1 MKRSSQRPPWERLN
15 SRSGGVSLRRVIR
28 VTSGLQPTGVAGC
41 RIRRAEFSTLPEAL
55 DYAGTGQAGFNF
67 YSGRGELLAVLPY
80 RDLKDQAQSLARR
93 MIRAGLHRGE
103 RVAIIAESTADF
115 VRTFWASQYAG
126 LIPVPLPTPAAFAGQ
141 VNYVDHIHPMMEAAQ
156 PLAVIAPGV
165 FLESARQAAARS
177 KVQLVGT
184 VEDLYQM
191 PEADADL
198 PAAEPEDVCYLQF
211 SSGSTRVPTG
221 VAVTHRALLANAR
234 AISRDALRVTETDRC
249 TSWLPFYHD
258 MGLVGF
264 FLVPLTSQISTD
276 YLAPDEFARRPLIWP
291 TLISRNGGTISFSPS
306 FGYDLSARR
315 AMNADLGH
323 LDLSRWRVAGI
334 GGDQIRP
341 GILARFAD
349 TFGRCGFRKEAF
361 VASYGMAEATLGM
374 SFAPLDRGIE
384 VDRVDLGRL
393 RREGR
398 AVPADGENVRDLVIC
413 GKPLPDHELQV
424 RDAEGSVLAER
435 RVGHIM
441 FRGPSVMTEYFR
453 RSEETARVL
462 SADGWL
468 DTGDMGYRVGDSIV
482 VAGRSKDLIIVNG
495 RNVWPEDLE
504 LAVENHIDGVR
515 RGDVVAFSV
524 DERDAERVV
533 ILVQSR
539 TSDPVMREA
548 QRTSVASVILSAAG
562 LNCSVV
568 LVSHNA
574 LPRTS
579 SGKLSRTKARDMYLA
594 SLLGEPE
601 QGAASATAELK
612 PIADIHALRSS

>member
-1 MKRSSQRPPWERLN
+1 MTLE
-15 SRSGGVSLRRVIR
+15 
-28 VTSGLQPTGVAGC
+28 LQPTDVAGC
-41 RIRRAEFSTLPEAL
+41 RIRRAEFSTLTEAL
-55 DYAGTGQAGFNF
+55 DYAATGRAGFNF
-67 YSGRGELLAVLPY
+67 YSGRGELLDVLPY
-80 RDLKDQAQSLARR
+80 RDLQDQARSLARR
-93 MIRAGLHRGE
+93 MIRAGLRRGE
-103 RVAIIAESTADF
+103 RIAIIAESTADF

-126 LIPVPLPTPAAFAGQ
+126 LVPVPLPTPAAFAGR
-141 VNYVDHIHPMMEAAQ
+141 VNYIDHIHPMMQAAQ

-165 FLESARQAAARS
+165 FLEYGRQAAARL
-177 KVQLVGT
+177 KVGLVGT
-184 VEDLYQM
+184 VEDLIQM

-198 PAAEPEDVCYLQF
+198 PAAAPEDVCYLQF
-211 SSGSTRVPTG
+211 SSGSTRAPTG

-234 AISRDALRVTETDRC
+234 GISRDALRVTETDRC

-264 FLVPLTSQISTD
+264 FLMPLTSQISTD
-276 YLAPDEFARRPLIWP
+276 YLAPDEFARRPLVWP

-341 GILARFAD
+341 GILARFSD

-413 GKPLPDHELQV
+413 GKPLPNHELRV
-424 RDAEGSVLAER
+424 RDADGSVLAER
-435 RVGHIM
+435 QVGHIV

-453 RSEETARVL
+453 RNEETARVL

-468 DTGDMGYRVGDSIV
+468 DTGDMGYLVGDSIV

-504 LAVENHIDGVR
+504 MALENHIDGVR

-524 DERDAERVV
+524 DGGDTERVV
-533 ILVQSR
+533 ILVQCR
-539 TSDPVMREA
+539 TSDPAMREA
-548 QRTSVASVILSAAG
+548 QRKAVAAVILSTAG
-562 LNCSVV
+562 LNCAVV

-579 SGKLSRTKARDMYLA
+579 SGKMSRTKARDMYLT

-601 QGAASATAELK
+601 QGAASATAESA
-612 PIADIHALRSS
+612 PIAAIHAPQSS

>member
-1 MKRSSQRPPWERLN
+1 
-15 SRSGGVSLRRVIR
+15 
-28 VTSGLQPTGVAGC
+28 VTLELQPTGVAGC
-41 RIRRAEFSTLPEAL
+41 RIRRAEFSTLTEAL
-55 DYAGTGQAGFNF
+55 DYAATGRAGFNF

-93 MIRAGLHRGE
+93 MIRAGLHQGD

-126 LIPVPLPTPAAFAGQ
+126 LIPVPLPTPAAFAGR
-141 VNYVDHIHPMMEAAQ
+141 VSYIDHIHPMMEAAQ

-165 FLESARQAAARS
+165 FLESARQAAARLE
-177 KVQLVGT
+177 VRLVGT
-184 VEDLYQM
+184 VEDLDQI

-211 SSGSTRVPTG
+211 SSGSTRAPTG

-234 AISRDALRVTETDRC
+234 GISRDALRVTETDRC

-264 FLVPLTSQISTD
+264 FLMPLTSQISTD

-315 AMNADLGH
+315 GMNADLGH

-341 GILARFAD
+341 AILARFAD

-413 GKPLPDHELQV
+413 GKPLPNHELQV
-424 RDAEGSVLAER
+424 LDAEGSVLAER
-435 RVGHIM
+435 QIGHIM

-468 DTGDMGYRVGDSIV
+468 DTGDMGYLVGDSIV

-504 LAVENHIDGVR
+504 MALENRIDGVR

-524 DERDAERVV
+524 DGGDAERVV

-562 LNCSVV
+562 LNCTVV

-579 SGKLSRTKARDMYLA
+579 SGKMSRTKARDMYLA

-601 QGAASATAELK
+601 QGASAAAESK
-612 PIADIHALRSS
+612 PIADIHAPRSS

>member
-1 MKRSSQRPPWERLN
+1 L
-15 SRSGGVSLRRVIR
+15 
-28 VTSGLQPTGVAGC
+28 T
-41 RIRRAEFSTLPEAL
+41 EAL
-55 DYAGTGQAGFNF
+55 DYAATGRAGFNF
-67 YSGRGELLAVLPY
+67 YSGRGELLDVLPY
-80 RDLKDQAQSLARR
+80 RDLQDQARSLARR
-93 MIRAGLHRGE
+93 MIRAGLRRGE
-103 RVAIIAESTADF
+103 RIAIIAESTADF

-126 LIPVPLPTPAAFAGQ
+126 LVPVPLPTPAAFAGR
-141 VNYVDHIHPMMEAAQ
+141 VNYIDHIHPMMQAAQ

-165 FLESARQAAARS
+165 FLEYGRQAAARL
-177 KVQLVGT
+177 KVGLVGT
-184 VEDLYQM
+184 VEDLIQM

-198 PAAEPEDVCYLQF
+198 PAAAPEDVCYLQF
-211 SSGSTRVPTG
+211 SSGSTRAPTG

-234 AISRDALRVTETDRC
+234 GISRDALRVTETDRC

-264 FLVPLTSQISTD
+264 FLMPLTSQISTD
-276 YLAPDEFARRPLIWP
+276 YLAPDEFARRPLVWP

-341 GILARFAD
+341 GILARFSD

-413 GKPLPDHELQV
+413 GKPLPNHELRV
-424 RDAEGSVLAER
+424 RDADGSVLAER
-435 RVGHIM
+435 QVGHIV

-453 RSEETARVL
+453 RNEETARVL

-468 DTGDMGYRVGDSIV
+468 DTGDMGYLVGDSIV

-504 LAVENHIDGVR
+504 MALENHIDGVR

-524 DERDAERVV
+524 DGGDTERVV
-533 ILVQSR
+533 ILVQCR
-539 TSDPVMREA
+539 TSDPAMREA
-548 QRTSVASVILSAAG
+548 QRKAVAAVILSTAG
-562 LNCSVV
+562 LNCAVV

-579 SGKLSRTKARDMYLA
+579 SGKMSRTKARDMYLT
-594 SLLGEPE
+594 SLLGEPA
-601 QGAASATAELK
+601 QGAASATAESA
-612 PIADIHALRSS
+612 PIAAIHAPQSS

>member
-1 MKRSSQRPPWERLN
+1 
-15 SRSGGVSLRRVIR
+15 

-184 VEDLYQM
+184 VEDLNQM

-468 DTGDMGYRVGDSIV
+468 DTGDMGYLVGDSIV

-612 PIADIHALRSS
+612 PIADIHAQRSS

>member
-1 MKRSSQRPPWERLN
+1 
-15 SRSGGVSLRRVIR
+15 
-28 VTSGLQPTGVAGC
+28 VTSELQPTGVAGC
-41 RIRRAEFSTLPEAL
+41 RIRRAEFSTLTEAL
-55 DYAGTGQAGFNF
+55 DYAATGRAGFNF
-67 YSGRGELLAVLPY
+67 YSGRGELLAVLAY

-126 LIPVPLPTPAAFAGQ
+126 LIPVPLPTPAAFAGR
-141 VNYVDHIHPMMEAAQ
+141 VSYIDHIHPMMEAAQ

-165 FLESARQAAARS
+165 FLESARQAAARLE
-177 KVQLVGT
+177 VRLVGT
-184 VEDLYQM
+184 VEDLDRM
-191 PEADADL
+191 PEADVDL

-211 SSGSTRVPTG
+211 SSGSTRAPTG

-234 AISRDALRVTETDRC
+234 GISRDALRVTETDRC

-264 FLVPLTSQISTD
+264 FLMPLTSQISTD

-315 AMNADLGH
+315 GMNADLGH

-424 RDAEGSVLAER
+424 LDAEGSVLAER
-435 RVGHIM
+435 QIGHIM

-462 SADGWL
+462 SSDGWL
-468 DTGDMGYRVGDSIV
+468 DTGDMGYLVGDSIV

-504 LAVENHIDGVR
+504 MALENRIDGVR

-524 DERDAERVV
+524 DGGDAERVV

-548 QRTSVASVILSAAG
+548 QRTSVASVILSTAG
-562 LNCSVV
+562 LNCTVV

-579 SGKLSRTKARDMYLA
+579 SGKMSRTKARDMYLA
-594 SLLGEPE
+594 SLLGELE
-601 QGAASATAELK
+601 QGASATAESK
-612 PIADIHALRSS
+612 PIADIHAPRSS

>member
-1 MKRSSQRPPWERLN
+1 M
-15 SRSGGVSLRRVIR
+15 
-28 VTSGLQPTGVAGC
+28 TSELQPTDVAGC
-41 RIRRAEFSTLPEAL
+41 RIRRAEFSTLTEAL
-55 DYAGTGQAGFNF
+55 DYAATGRAGFNF

-126 LIPVPLPTPAAFAGQ
+126 LIPVPLPTPAAFAGR
-141 VNYVDHIHPMMEAAQ
+141 VGYIDHIHPMMEAAQ

-165 FLESARQAAARS
+165 FLETARQAASRLE
-177 KVQLVGT
+177 VRLVGT
-184 VEDLYQM
+184 VEDLDRM

-198 PAAEPEDVCYLQF
+198 PSAEPEDVCYLQF
-211 SSGSTRVPTG
+211 SSGSTRTPTG

-234 AISRDALRVTETDRC
+234 GISRDALRVTETDRC

-264 FLVPLTSQISTD
+264 FLMPLTSQISTD

-341 GILARFAD
+341 AILARFAD
-349 TFGRCGFRKEAF
+349 TFGRCGFRKGAF

-374 SFAPLDRGIE
+374 SFAPLDHGIE

-413 GKPLPDHELQV
+413 GKPLPNHELQV
-424 RDAEGSVLAER
+424 LDAEGSVLAER
-435 RVGHIM
+435 QIGHIM

-468 DTGDMGYRVGDSIV
+468 DTGDMGYLVGDSIV

-504 LAVENHIDGVR
+504 MALENRIDGVR

-524 DERDAERVV
+524 DGGDAERVV

-562 LNCSVV
+562 LNCTVV

-579 SGKLSRTKARDMYLA
+579 SGKMSRTKARDMYLA

-601 QGAASATAELK
+601 QGASAAAESK
-612 PIADIHALRSS
+612 PIADIHAPRSS

>member
-1 MKRSSQRPPWERLN
+1 
-15 SRSGGVSLRRVIR
+15 
-28 VTSGLQPTGVAGC
+28 VTSELQPTDVAGC
-41 RIRRAEFSTLPEAL
+41 RIRRAEFSTLTEAL
-55 DYAGTGQAGFNF
+55 DYAATGRAGFNF

-103 RVAIIAESTADF
+103 RVAIIAESSADF

-126 LIPVPLPTPAAFAGQ
+126 LIPVPLPTPAAFAGRG
-141 VNYVDHIHPMMEAAQ
+141 NYIHHINPMMEAAR
-156 PLAVIAPGV
+156 PLALIAPGV
-165 FLESARQAAARS
+165 FLESARQAAARLQ
-177 KVQLVGT
+177 VELVGT
-184 VEDLYQM
+184 VEDLNQM

-211 SSGSTRVPTG
+211 SSGSTRAPTG

-234 AISRDALRVTETDRC
+234 GISRDALRVTEADRC

-264 FLVPLTSQISTD
+264 FLVPLTSQLSTD
-276 YLAPDEFARRPLIWP
+276 YLAPDEFARRPLTWP
-291 TLISRNGGTISFSPS
+291 TLISRNGGTLSFSPS

-341 GILARFAD
+341 GILARFTD

-361 VASYGMAEATLGM
+361 VASYGMAEASLGM

-413 GKPLPDHELQV
+413 GKPLPNHELEV

-435 RVGHIM
+435 QVGHIV

-453 RSEETARVL
+453 RNEETARVL

-468 DTGDMGYRVGDSIV
+468 DTGDMGYLVGDSIV

-504 LAVENHIDGVR
+504 LAVENHIDSVR

-524 DERDAERVV
+524 DGGDAERVV
-533 ILVQSR
+533 ILVQCR

-548 QRTSVASVILSAAG
+548 QRTSVASAILTAAG

-579 SGKLSRTKARDMYLA
+579 SGKMSRTKARDMYLA

-601 QGAASATAELK
+601 QGAASATLESK
-612 PIADIHALRSS
+612 PIADLRALQSS

>member
-1 MKRSSQRPPWERLN
+1 MKSE
-15 SRSGGVSLRRVIR
+15 
-28 VTSGLQPTGVAGC
+28 LQPTDVAGC
-41 RIRRAEFSTLPEAL
+41 RIRRAEFSTLTEAL
-55 DYAGTGQAGFNF
+55 DYAATGRAGFNF

-115 VRTFWASQYAG
+115 VRAFWASQYAG
-126 LIPVPLPTPAAFAGQ
+126 LIPVPLPTPAAFAGR
-141 VNYVDHIHPMMEAAQ
+141 VNYIDHIHPMMEAAQ

-165 FLESARQAAARS
+165 FLESARQAAARL
-177 KVQLVGT
+177 KIELVGT
-184 VEDLYQM
+184 VEDLNQM
-191 PEADADL
+191 PEADADF
-198 PAAEPEDVCYLQF
+198 PAAESEDVCYLQF
-211 SSGSTRVPTG
+211 SSGSTRAPTG

-234 AISRDALRVTETDRC
+234 GISRDALGVTETDRC

-264 FLVPLTSQISTD
+264 FLMPLTSQISTD

-341 GILARFAD
+341 GILARFTE

-398 AVPADGENVRDLVIC
+398 AVPAEGENVRDLVIC
-413 GKPLPDHELQV
+413 GKALPSHELQV
-424 RDAEGSVLAER
+424 RDAEGSVVAQR
-435 RVGHIM
+435 QVGHIV

-453 RSEETARVL
+453 RNEETARVL

-468 DTGDMGYRVGDSIV
+468 ETGDMGYFVGDSIV
-482 VAGRSKDLIIVNG
+482 IAGRSKDLIIVNG

-524 DERDAERVV
+524 DGADIERVV
-533 ILVQSR
+533 ILLQCR

-548 QRTSVASVILSAAG
+548 QRAAVASVILSAAG
-562 LNCSVV
+562 LTCSVV

-579 SGKLSRTKARDMYLA
+579 SGKMSRTKARDMYLS

-601 QGAASATAELK
+601 QRAASATAESM
-612 PIADIHALRSS
+612 PIADTRAPQSS

>member
-1 MKRSSQRPPWERLN
+1 M
-15 SRSGGVSLRRVIR
+15 
-28 VTSGLQPTGVAGC
+28 TSELQPTGVAGC

-126 LIPVPLPTPAAFAGQ
+126 LIPVPLSTPAAFAGQ

-184 VEDLYQM
+184 VEDLNQM

-413 GKPLPDHELQV
+413 GEPLPDHELQV

-468 DTGDMGYRVGDSIV
+468 DTGDMGYLVGDSIV

>member
-1 MKRSSQRPPWERLN
+1 M
-15 SRSGGVSLRRVIR
+15 
-28 VTSGLQPTGVAGC
+28 TSGLQPTGVAGC

-103 RVAIIAESTADF
+103 RVAIIADSTADF

-184 VEDLYQM
+184 VEDLNQM

-468 DTGDMGYRVGDSIV
+468 DTGDMGYLVGDSIV

>member
-1 MKRSSQRPPWERLN
+1 MKSE
-15 SRSGGVSLRRVIR
+15 
-28 VTSGLQPTGVAGC
+28 LQPTDVAGC
-41 RIRRAEFSTLPEAL
+41 RIRRAEFSTLTEAL
-55 DYAGTGQAGFNF
+55 DYAATGRAGFNF

-80 RDLKDQAQSLARR
+80 RDLKYQAQSLARR

-115 VRTFWASQYAG
+115 VRAFWASQYAG
-126 LIPVPLPTPAAFAGQ
+126 LIPVPLPTPAAFAGR
-141 VNYVDHIHPMMEAAQ
+141 VNYIDHIHPMMEAAQ

-165 FLESARQAAARS
+165 FLESARQAAARL
-177 KVQLVGT
+177 KIELVGT
-184 VEDLYQM
+184 VEDLNQM
-191 PEADADL
+191 PEADADF
-198 PAAEPEDVCYLQF
+198 PAAESEDVCYLQF
-211 SSGSTRVPTG
+211 SSGSTRAPTG

-234 AISRDALRVTETDRC
+234 GISRDALGVTETDRC

-264 FLVPLTSQISTD
+264 FLMPLTSQISTD

-341 GILARFAD
+341 AILARFTE

-398 AVPADGENVRDLVIC
+398 AVPAEGENVRDLVIC
-413 GKPLPDHELQV
+413 GKALPNHELQI
-424 RDAEGSVLAER
+424 RDAEGSVVAQR
-435 RVGHIM
+435 QVGHIV

-453 RSEETARVL
+453 RNEETARVL

-468 DTGDMGYRVGDSIV
+468 ETGDMGYFVGDSIV
-482 VAGRSKDLIIVNG
+482 IAGRSKDLIIVNG

-524 DERDAERVV
+524 DGADIERVV
-533 ILVQSR
+533 ILLQCR

-548 QRTSVASVILSAAG
+548 QRAAVASVILSAAG
-562 LNCSVV
+562 LTCSVV

-579 SGKLSRTKARDMYLA
+579 SGKMSRTKARDMYLS

-601 QGAASATAELK
+601 QRAASATAESM
-612 PIADIHALRSS
+612 PIADTRAPQSS

>member
-1 MKRSSQRPPWERLN
+1 
-15 SRSGGVSLRRVIR
+15 
-28 VTSGLQPTGVAGC
+28 VTLELQPTDVAGR
-41 RIRRAEFSTLPEAL
+41 RIRRAEFSTLTEAL
-55 DYAGTGQAGFNF
+55 DYAALGRAGFNF

-93 MIRAGLHRGE
+93 MIRAGLKQGD

-115 VRTFWASQYAG
+115 VRTFWAGQYAG
-126 LIPVPLPTPAAFAGQ
+126 LIPVPLPTPAAFAGR
-141 VNYVDHIHPMMEAAQ
+141 VNYIDHIHPMMEAAQ
-156 PLAVIAPGV
+156 PRAVIAPGV
-165 FLESARQAAARS
+165 FLEHARQAATS
-177 KVQLVGT
+177 LGVGLVGT
-184 VEDLYQM
+184 VEDLNQL
-191 PEADADL
+191 PEADADF
-198 PAAEPEDVCYLQF
+198 PATEPGNVCYLQF
-211 SSGSTRVPTG
+211 SSGSTRAPTG

-234 AISRDALRVTETDRC
+234 GISRDALKVTEADRC

-264 FLVPLTSQISTD
+264 FLMPLTSQISTD

-291 TLISRNGGTISFSPS
+291 TLISRNGSSISFSPS
-306 FGYDLSARR
+306 FGYDLAARR

-323 LDLSRWRVAGI
+323 LDLTRWRVAGI

-341 GILARFAD
+341 AILSRFTDA
-349 TFGRCGFRKEAF
+349 FGRCGFRKEAF

-413 GKPLPDHELQV
+413 GRPLPDHELQV
-424 RDAEGSVLAER
+424 RDAEGSVLGER
-435 RVGHIM
+435 QVGHIL

-453 RSEETARVL
+453 RHEETARVL
-462 SADGWL
+462 SAEGWL
-468 DTGDMGYRVGDSIV
+468 DTGDMGYRVGDAIV

-504 LAVENHIDGVR
+504 MAVENQIDGVR

-524 DERDAERVV
+524 EGGDAERVV
-533 ILVQSR
+533 VLVQCR
-539 TSDPVMREA
+539 TSDAALREA
-548 QRTSVASVILSAAG
+548 QRKAVASVILSAAG

-601 QGAASATAELK
+601 HTAAAAGAESK
-612 PIADIHALRSS
+612 PGADTHAPRSS

>member
-1 MKRSSQRPPWERLN
+1 M
-15 SRSGGVSLRRVIR
+15 
-28 VTSGLQPTGVAGC
+28 TSELQPTDLAG
-41 RIRRAEFSTLPEAL
+41 RTIRRAEFSTLTEAL
-55 DYAGTGQAGFNF
+55 DYAATCRSGFNF
-67 YSGRGELLAVLPY
+67 YSGRGELLAVLSY

-93 MIRAGLHRGE
+93 MIRAGLRRGE

-126 LIPVPLPTPAAFAGQ
+126 LIPVPLPTPPAFAGR
-141 VNYVDHIHPMMEAAQ
+141 VNYIDHILPMMEAAR
-156 PLAVIAPGV
+156 PRALIAPEV
-165 FLESARQAAARS
+165 FLESARQAAARLAIE
-177 KVQLVGT
+177 LVGT
-184 VEDLYQM
+184 LEDLNQM

-198 PAAEPEDVCYLQF
+198 PGAESKGVCYLQF
-211 SSGSTRVPTG
+211 SSGSTRAPTG
-221 VAVTHRALLANAR
+221 VAVTHQALLANAR
-234 AISRDALRVTETDRC
+234 GISRDALNITATDRC

-264 FLVPLTSQISTD
+264 FLMPLTSQLSVD

-291 TLISRNGGTISFSPS
+291 TLISRNGSTLSFSPS

-315 AMNADLGH
+315 AMNADLSH

-341 GILARFAD
+341 GILARFAE

-393 RREGR
+393 RRESR
-398 AVPADGENVRDLVIC
+398 AVPADGEHVRDLVIC
-413 GKPLPDHELQV
+413 GKPLPGHELQV
-424 RDAEGSVLAER
+424 RDAAGTALPER
-435 RVGHIM
+435 QVGHIL

-453 RSEETARVL
+453 RPEETARVL

-468 DTGDMGYRVGDSIV
+468 ETGDMGYLVGDSIV

-504 LAVENHIDGVR
+504 VAVENHIDGVR

-524 DERDAERVV
+524 DGGDAERVV
-533 ILVQSR
+533 ILLQCR

-579 SGKLSRTKARDMYLA
+579 SGKMSRTKARDMYLA
-594 SLLGEPE
+594 SLLGESE
-601 QGAASATAELK
+601 QGAASATAESK
-612 PIADIHALRSS
+612 PIADIRAPQSS

>member
-1 MKRSSQRPPWERLN
+1 
-15 SRSGGVSLRRVIR
+15 
-28 VTSGLQPTGVAGC
+28 LQPTDVAGC
-41 RIRRAEFSTLPEAL
+41 RIRRAEFSTLTEAL
-55 DYAGTGQAGFNF
+55 DYAATGRAGFNF
-67 YSGRGELLAVLPY
+67 YSGRGELLDVLPY
-80 RDLKDQAQSLARR
+80 RDLKDQARSLARR
-93 MIRAGLHRGE
+93 MIRAGLRRGE
-103 RVAIIAESTADF
+103 RIAIIAESTADF

-126 LIPVPLPTPAAFAGQ
+126 LIPVPLPTPAAFAGR
-141 VNYVDHIHPMMEAAQ
+141 VNYIDHIHPMMEAAR
-156 PLAVIAPGV
+156 PMAVIAPGI
-165 FLESARQAAARS
+165 FLEYARQAGARLD
-177 KVQLVGT
+177 VGLVGT
-184 VEDLYQM
+184 VDDLNQM

-198 PAAEPEDVCYLQF
+198 AAAEPEDVCYLQF
-211 SSGSTRVPTG
+211 SSGSTRAPTG

-234 AISRDALRVTETDRC
+234 GISRDALRVTESDRC

-264 FLVPLTSQISTD
+264 FLMPLTSQISTD
-276 YLAPDEFARRPLIWP
+276 YLAPDEFARRPLVWP

-315 AMNADLGH
+315 ALNADLGH

-341 GILARFAD
+341 GILARFTD

-413 GKPLPDHELQV
+413 GKPLPHHELQV

-435 RVGHIM
+435 QVGHIV

-453 RSEETARVL
+453 RTEETARVL

-468 DTGDMGYRVGDSIV
+468 DTGDMGYLVGDSIV

-504 LAVENHIDGVR
+504 MALENHIDGVR

-524 DERDAERVV
+524 DGGDAERVV
-533 ILVQSR
+533 VLVQCR
-539 TSDPVMREA
+539 TSDPLMREA
-548 QRTSVASVILSAAG
+548 QRKAVAAVILSTAG
-562 LNCSVV
+562 LNCAVV

-579 SGKLSRTKARDMYLA
+579 SGKMSRTKARDMYLA
-594 SLLGEPE
+594 SLLGEPA
-601 QGAASATAELK
+601 QGAASATAESA
-612 PIADIHALRSS
+612 PIADIHAPQSS

>member
-1 MKRSSQRPPWERLN
+1 
-15 SRSGGVSLRRVIR
+15 
-28 VTSGLQPTGVAGC
+28 VTLELQPTGVAGC
-41 RIRRAEFSTLPEAL
+41 RIRRAEFSTLTEAL
-55 DYAGTGQAGFNF
+55 DYAATGQAGFNF

-93 MIRAGLHRGE
+93 MIRAGLHQGD

-126 LIPVPLPTPAAFAGQ
+126 LIPVPLPTPAAFAGR
-141 VNYVDHIHPMMEAAQ
+141 VSYIDHIHPMMEAAQ

-165 FLESARQAAARS
+165 FLESARQAAARLE
-177 KVQLVGT
+177 VRLVGT
-184 VEDLYQM
+184 VEDLDQI

-211 SSGSTRVPTG
+211 SSGSTRAPTG

-234 AISRDALRVTETDRC
+234 GISRDALRVTETDRC

-264 FLVPLTSQISTD
+264 FLMPLTSQISTD

-315 AMNADLGH
+315 GMNADLGH

-341 GILARFAD
+341 AILARFAD

-413 GKPLPDHELQV
+413 GRPLPDHELQV
-424 RDAEGSVLAER
+424 LDAEGSVLAER
-435 RVGHIM
+435 QIGHIM

-468 DTGDMGYRVGDSIV
+468 DTGDMGYLVGDSIV

-504 LAVENHIDGVR
+504 MALENRIDGVR

-524 DERDAERVV
+524 DGGDAERVV

-562 LNCSVV
+562 LNCTVV

-579 SGKLSRTKARDMYLA
+579 SGKMSRTKARDMYLA

-601 QGAASATAELK
+601 QGASAAAESK
-612 PIADIHALRSS
+612 PIADIHAPRSS

>member
-1 MKRSSQRPPWERLN
+1 L
-15 SRSGGVSLRRVIR
+15 
-28 VTSGLQPTGVAGC
+28 T
-41 RIRRAEFSTLPEAL
+41 EAL
-55 DYAGTGQAGFNF
+55 DYAATSGAGFNF

-103 RVAIIAESTADF
+103 RVAIVAESTADF

-126 LIPVPLPTPAAFAGQ
+126 LIPVPLPTPAAFAGR
-141 VNYVDHIHPMMEAAQ
+141 VNYIDHIHPMMEAAR
-156 PLAVIAPGV
+156 PLAVIAPKV
-165 FLESARQAAARS
+165 FLESARQAAAGLD
-177 KVQLVGT
+177 VELVGT
-184 VEDLYQM
+184 AEDLDQI
-191 PEADADL
+191 PEAGADL
-198 PAAEPEDVCYLQF
+198 PAAEADDVCYLQF
-211 SSGSTRVPTG
+211 SSGSTRAPTG

-234 AISRDALRVTETDRC
+234 GISRDALGITATDRC

-264 FLVPLTSQISTD
+264 FLMPLTSQLSVD

-291 TLISRNGGTISFSPS
+291 TLISRNGSTLSFSPS

-315 AMNADLGH
+315 AMNADLGR

-334 GGDQIRP
+334 GGDQIRH

-413 GKPLPDHELQV
+413 GEPLPNHELQV
-424 RDAEGSVLAER
+424 RDAGGSVVAER
-435 RVGHIM
+435 HVGHIM

-468 DTGDMGYRVGDSIV
+468 DTGDMGYRVGNSIV

-504 LAVENHIDGVR
+504 MALENHIDGVR
-515 RGDVVAFSV
+515 RGDAVAFSI
-524 DERDAERVV
+524 DGGDAERVV
-533 ILVQSR
+533 ILLQCR
-539 TSDPVMREA
+539 TSDPAMREA
-548 QRTSVASVILSAAG
+548 LRASVASVILETAG
-562 LNCSVV
+562 LNCSVA

-579 SGKLSRTKARDMYLA
+579 SGKMSRTKARDMYLA
-594 SLLGEPE
+594 SLLAEPE
-601 QGAASATAELK
+601 QGAASAATGSK
-612 PIADIHALRSS
+612 PIAEIHAPESS

>member
-1 MKRSSQRPPWERLN
+1 MVYRGPDGAAKSAIGAEDS
-15 SRSGGVSLRRVIR
+15 R
-28 VTSGLQPTGVAGC
+28 VTSVLQPTDVAGC
-41 RIRRAEFSTLPEAL
+41 RIRRAEFSTLTEAL
-55 DYAGTGQAGFNF
+55 DYAATGQAGFNF

-80 RDLKDQAQSLARR
+80 RDLKDQAQSLSRR
-93 MIRAGLHRGE
+93 MIRAGLQRGE

-115 VRTFWASQYAG
+115 VRTFWGCQYAG
-126 LIPVPLPTPAAFAGQ
+126 LIPVPLPTPPAFAGR
-141 VNYVDHIHPMMEAAQ
+141 VNYIDHIHPMMKAAR
-156 PLAVIAPGV
+156 PRALIAPRV
-165 FLESARQAAARS
+165 FLESARQAAAGLD
-177 KVQLVGT
+177 VALVGT
-184 VEDLYQM
+184 IEDLHLL
-191 PEADADL
+191 PEADANL
-198 PAAEPEDVCYLQF
+198 PAAEPEEVCYLQF
-211 SSGSTRVPTG
+211 SSGSTRAPTG

-234 AISRDALRVTETDRC
+234 GISRDALRISATDRC

-264 FLVPLTSQISTD
+264 FLMPLTSQVSVD
-276 YLAPDEFARRPLIWP
+276 YLAPDEFARRPLMWP
-291 TLISRNGGTISFSPS
+291 TLISRNGGTLSFSPS

-341 GILARFAD
+341 GILARFAE
-349 TFGRCGFRKEAF
+349 TFGGCGFRREAL

-398 AVPADGENVRDLVIC
+398 AVPAEGENVRDLVIC
-413 GKPLPDHELQV
+413 GTPLPDHELQV
-424 RDAEGSVLAER
+424 RDATGAVLAER
-435 RVGHIM
+435 QVGHIL

-453 RSEETARVL
+453 RREETARAL

-468 DTGDMGYRVGDSIV
+468 ETGDMGYLIGDSIV
-482 VAGRSKDLIIVNG
+482 IAGRSKDLIIVNG

-504 LAVENHIDGVR
+504 MAVENHIDGVR

-524 DERDAERVV
+524 DGGDAERVV
-533 ILVQSR
+533 ILLQCR

-548 QRTSVASVILSAAG
+548 QRTAVASVILSTAG

-579 SGKLSRTKARDMYLA
+579 SGKMSRTKARDMYLT
-594 SLLGEPE
+594 SLLGESE
-601 QGAASATAELK
+601 QGDASATAESK
-612 PIADIHALRSS
+612 PIADIRAPQSS